1 MTENH
6 HPKAPA
12 FSDPAALIAAVD
24 ALVALADTTAPQTR
38 SPSSQTP
45 SPSPATPSLSSP
57 THSPSS
63 GTRRDHATRWK
74 PGQSGN
80 PLGRPR
86 RAPDGL
92 ATPAVLRALTMRVE
106 MEVDGRPRSLRLTEA
121 LVRATA
127 AEALKGDAH
136 ARRDLMQM
144 LADAER
150 ARVSRAEERARRL
163 AAAAET
169 AERERVAAEREAAR
183 QVRLAKDRE
192 RRKRWEAKREG
203 E

>member
-6 HPKAPA
+6 HPKTPA

-24 ALVALADTTAPQTR
+24 ALVALADTTAAQTR

-45 SPSPATPSLSSP
+45 SPSSRTD
-57 THSPSS
+57 SPSP
-63 GTRRDHATRWK
+63 GMRRDHATRWK

-92 ATPAVLRALTMRVE
+92 ATPAVQRALTMRVE
-106 MEVDGRPRSLRLTEA
+106 MEVDGRPRRLRLTEA

-127 AEALKGDAH
+127 ADALKGDAL
-136 ARRDLMQM
+136 ARRDLMHM

-150 ARVSRAEERARRL
+150 ARVALAEERARRR
-163 AAAAET
+163 AAAAEA
-169 AERERVAAEREAAR
+169 AERERVEGEREAAR
-183 QVRLAKDRE
+183 QLRLAKDRA
-192 RRKRWEAKREG
+192 RRRRWEAKREG
-203 E
+203 

>member
-6 HPKAPA
+6 HPKTPA

-24 ALVALADTTAPQTR
+24 ALVELAEANATQTR
-38 SPSSQTP
+38 SPSSQTASTSTATR
-45 SPSPATPSLSSP
+45 SPSPP
-57 THSPSS
+57 TDSPSP

-92 ATPAVLRALTMRVE
+92 ATPAVQRALSMRVE
-106 MEVDGRPRSLRLTEA
+106 MEVDGRPRRLRLTEA

-127 AEALKGDAH
+127 ADALKGDAH
-136 ARRDLMQM
+136 ARRDLMHM

-150 ARVSRAEERARRL
+150 ARAARAEERARRL
-163 AAAAET
+163 AAAAEA
-169 AERERVAAEREAAR
+169 AERERVEGEREAAR
-183 QVRLAKDRE
+183 QVRLAKDRARRRRWEE
-192 RRKRWEAKREG
+192 RREG
-203 E
+203 